1 MPQKRA
7 AIFFATF
14 FTVLVLLIVRL
25 GYLQLFTFKDLSKAA
40 ASQRISDRE
49 VDISRG
55 DIEDRNG
62 IPLTNRT
69 MKTSVVLMPLYLR
82 GKQGVIDEIC
92 TTLNQDPVKLTED
105 INTKSEPIII
115 EAYEDSSRKLLS
127 QNLAG
132 ISVVHSL
139 ERYDENT
146 VAKHILGYVSP
157 IDKKGLSG
165 IEKKYDNIL
174 KSNSPDELR
183 VVTDARDNLI
193 KGIGYRVIK
202 GGNREED
209 LNVKLTLDYHIQKT
223 IEDVMNKETIT
234 GAVIVEDVVTGD
246 ILGMASKPDFYQL
259 RVGDYLE
266 SSKKE
271 LFNRAVG
278 AYNLGSVF
286 KIIDVACSFEYGINT
301 YDDFKC
307 TGSIMVGDRQYKCSS
322 YESGGHGVLNL
333 DGAFAKSCNSYF
345 IKLGIDL
352 GPKRLLDMA
361 GKFGFGK
368 ATGVNEQGIDE
379 SAGVLPQFNR
389 TLTDGDTANI
399 SIGQGNLMATP
410 LQVVDM
416 VATVANGGIKNRVNI
431 VDSIVDS
438 NGEVAKKIRMNKGER
453 IISKS
458 TSDKIKKLMEGVVTD
473 GTGKRAGINQ
483 YGGAG
488 GKTGTAETGEVQN
501 GEKVVQAWF
510 AGYFP
515 VGDPKYSMV
524 VFVENGKSGAEA
536 AAPVFGE
543 IASGIMS
550 KGY

>member
-1 MPQKRA
+1 MTQKRT
-7 AIFFATF
+7 AIFFAIF

-25 GYLQLFTFKDLSKAA
+25 SYLQLFTFKDLSKAA

-69 MKTSVVLMPLYLR
+69 VKTSVVLMPLYIR

-92 TTLNQDPVKLTED
+92 TTLNQDAVKLTKD

-115 EAYEDSSRKLLS
+115 EAYEDSARKLLS

-146 VAKHILGYVSP
+146 VAKHILGYVSS

-165 IEKKYDNIL
+165 IEKKYDNSL
-174 KSNSPDELR
+174 KSNNPDELR
-183 VVTDARDNLI
+183 VVTDAKDNLI

-202 GGNREED
+202 GGNREKD
-209 LNVKLTLDYHIQKT
+209 LNVKLTLDYHIQKA

-234 GAVIVEDVVTGD
+234 GAVVVEDVVTGD

-301 YDDFKC
+301 YDDFNC
-307 TGSIMVGDRQYKCSS
+307 SGSIMVGDRQYKCSS

-333 DGAFAKSCNSYF
+333 DGAFAKSCNPYF

-368 ATGVNEQGIDE
+368 VTGVDEQGIDE

-416 VATVANGGIKNRVNI
+416 VATVANGGIKNKVNI

-438 NGEVAKKIRMNKGER
+438 NGKAAKKIRMNKGKR

-458 TSDKIKKLMEGVVTD
+458 TSDKIKKLMEEVVTD

-515 VGDPKYSMV
+515 VGDPRYSMV
-524 VFVENGKSGAEA
+524 VFVENGKSGAET

>member
-7 AIFFATF
+7 AILFATF
-14 FTVLVLLIVRL
+14 FTMLILLIVRL
-25 GYLQLFTFKDLSKAA
+25 GYLQLLTFKDLSKAA
-40 ASQRISDRE
+40 TSQRVSDRE

-69 MKTSVVLMPLYLR
+69 VKTSVVLMPLYIR
-82 GKQGVIDEIC
+82 GKQVVIDEIC
-92 TTLNQDPVKLTED
+92 TTLNQDPVRLTKD
-105 INTKSEPIII
+105 INAMSEPIII
-115 EAYEDSSRKLLS
+115 EAYEDSARKLLS
-127 QNLAG
+127 QNLGG

-139 ERYDENT
+139 ERYDENA
-146 VAKHILGYVSP
+146 VAKHILGYVSS

-174 KSNSPDELR
+174 KSNNPDELR
-183 VVTDARDNLI
+183 VVTDAKDNLI

-202 GGNREED
+202 GGNREKD
-209 LNVKLTLDYHIQKT
+209 LNVKLTLDYHIQKA
-223 IEDVMNKETIT
+223 IEDVMNKKTIT

-246 ILGMASKPDFYQL
+246 ILGIASKPDFYQL

-286 KIIDVACSFEYGINT
+286 KIVDVACCFEYGIDT
-301 YDDFKC
+301 YNDFNC
-307 TGSIMVGDRQYKCSS
+307 NGSIMVGDRQYKCSS

-333 DGAFAKSCNSYF
+333 DGAFAKSCNPYF

-379 SAGVLPQFNR
+379 SAGVLPQLKS

-438 NGEVAKKIRMNKGER
+438 NGKAVNKIRMNKGER

-458 TSDKIKKLMEGVVTD
+458 TSDKIKKLMEEVVSD

-515 VGDPKYSMV
+515 VGDPRYSMV